1 MHVKWKYDQA
11 KVVRNNL
18 LCKTIILMCW
28 SQELSSERDK
38 VIFKEH
44 VISWTVMNV
53 MTLLYSEEYQIVIE
67 THLTLTKQDVEHRLQ
82 PV

>member
-67 THLTLTKQDVEHRLQ
+67 THQTLTKQDVEHRLQ